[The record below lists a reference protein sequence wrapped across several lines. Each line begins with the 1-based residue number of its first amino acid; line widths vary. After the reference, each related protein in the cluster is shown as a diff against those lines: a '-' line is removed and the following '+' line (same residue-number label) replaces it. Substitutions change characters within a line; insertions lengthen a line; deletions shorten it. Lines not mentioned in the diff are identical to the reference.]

1 MGENKND
8 IQQLK
13 ELITELYKFY
23 EGGSD
28 KNIGNLYLNFQ
39 LAIDNF
45 QCFEECTHLSDFLEK
60 LTVINGE
67 DFNIDNSLGI
77 LNEELLKLSI
87 LNFDYEIREEWIRF
101 IFKTNSE
108 SISEKRFKKLIKLC
122 KEINEVEG
130 NNLGLRCYI
139 YFRMDTLIRRPILTI
154 NEFRNGLAECLLDK
168 FTKYLER
175 FIELFKEF
183 YVIESNFNEL
193 NYDKSKICSN
203 CNYFFSQLDEHTFCK
218 CNKFT
223 HKELSMGI
231 YVLKR
236 EVYKDYTKPGLI
248 ERDAFDT
255 LKKEGFTVEL
265 YPNIEK
271 DGDLKVILGNENI
284 YIDCKSSKS
293 AENLWEEIKKEKYM
307 ERIILVPDLYYL
319 EQKKYIEIKSN
330 EEKENAF
337 KVKIFNLDDL
347 VNYLKKK
354 KGSIINE
361 Q

>member
-1 MGENKND
+1 MNENKND
-8 IQQLK
+8 IQDLK
-13 ELITELYKFY
+13 KLVTALY
-23 EGGSD
+23 EERNNQ
-28 KNIGNLYLNFQ
+28 NIGKLYLNFQ
-39 LAIDNF
+39 LASDKF
-45 QCFEECTHLSDFLEK
+45 KCFEECTCFIDFIEK
-60 LTVINGE
+60 LTIVKGK
-67 DFNIDNSLGI
+67 DFNVDNSLGL
-77 LNEELLKLSI
+77 LNEELLNLSV
-87 LNFDYEIREEWIRF
+87 LNFNYEIREEWIKF

-108 SISEKRFKKLIKLC
+108 NISEKRFKKLIKLC

-139 YFRMDTLIRRPILTI
+139 YFRMDTLIRRPIVTI
-154 NEFRNGLAECLLDK
+154 NEFRNGLAECLVDK

-203 CNYFFSQLDEHTFCK
+203 CNYFFSELDEHTFCK

-223 HKELSMGI
+223 HKELSIGV

-248 ERDAFDT
+248 ERDSLDR

-271 DGDLKVILGNENI
+271 DGDLKVILGNKDI

-293 AENLWEEIKKEKYM
+293 AENLWEEIKKEKYID
-307 ERIILVPDLYYL
+307 RIILVPDLYYL

-330 EEKENAF
+330 EKYGNAF
-337 KVKIFNLDDL
+337 KVEIFNLDDL
-347 VNYLKKK
+347 VNYLKKEK
-354 KGSIINE
+354 RKYSNV
-361 Q
+361 